1 MEHSELADTILLKK
15 ADNFRLAST
24 EEEIVS
30 NMECFFQNIT
40 QTFKTKSIQNPIMM
54 DISKFNMLVHITC
67 N

>member
-30 NMECFFQNIT
+30 NGVFFQNIT

>member
-30 NMECFFQNIT
+30 NGVFFPKYHSN
-40 QTFKTKSIQNPIMM
+40 FKTKSIQNPIMM

>member
-30 NMECFFQNIT
+30 NECFFPKYHSYY
-40 QTFKTKSIQNPIMM
+40 KTNQVKIP
-54 DISKFNMLVHITC
+54 L
-67 N
+67 

>member
-30 NMECFFQNIT
+30 NGVFFPKYHSNFYNKINS
-40 QTFKTKSIQNPIMM
+40 KSHYDGYIEIQHASTYYM
-54 DISKFNMLVHITC
+54 
-67 N
+67 

>member
-30 NMECFFQNIT
+30 NECFFQNIT
-40 QTFKTKSIQNPIMM
+40 HTIKQTKSKSHYDGYIKIQHASTYYM
-54 DISKFNMLVHITC
+54 
-67 N
+67 